1 MPSNTVLPNSVT
13 GFAQAALE
21 VLTAA
26 WAVHYVSRIIYNI
39 FFHPLSHIPG
49 PRLAAATYI
58 PEFYWDVVRS
68 GRYTQQIIKMHH
80 KYGPIIRIS
89 PHEVHCSDRHFID
102 EIYTGGHRKRDKPL
116 HQVKGSGVAEAAT
129 FSTTNHDV
137 HRIRR
142 GALNKFFS
150 RAQVSRLE
158 PTIRDMA
165 ECLCEK
171 ILTVGKREPFDV
183 TTAYSLFTTDV
194 ISGYCLG
201 ESLGL
206 IAQDGWEPNFR
217 EPLYAQLRL
226 VYLFRFIPFL
236 KRAGVALAMFT
247 RRLSQDMETLFST
260 LIVDMPNYVKRAQ
273 IQVDKGLDDGT
284 SVFGA
289 VLASDLPQSQ
299 KTPQRMT
306 EEGFSL
312 FAAGTETVS
321 WALAVIT
328 YHLLTK
334 PELLK
339 KLSVDVN
346 RVVDSEGQ
354 LPNWAALEKLP
365 YLGAVI
371 HEGLRLSYGLA
382 SRTSRIPTHEDL
394 LYRGVWTP
402 RGSGVPTKVEYVI
415 PRGYAIGMSSVI
427 THHDESVYPESHSFI
442 PERWLDENNQHRKEL
457 DGPLLAFSKGSRGCI
472 GINLAYCE
480 LYLLLAL
487 LISRVFPSMKLH
499 ETTEE
504 DVAYDHDFFNP
515 FPVWHSK
522 GVRAIIV

>member
-1 MPSNTVLPNSVT
+1 MPTNTVLPDSVT
-13 GFAQAALE
+13 GFAQATLG
-21 VLTAA
+21 VFTAA
-26 WAVHYVSRIIYNI
+26 LTVHYIARIIHNL

-68 GRYTQQIIKMHH
+68 GRYTQQIIKMHQR
-80 KYGPIIRIS
+80 YGPIVRIS

-158 PTIRDMA
+158 PTIRHMA
-165 ECLCEK
+165 ECLCDK
-171 ILTVGKREPFDV
+171 ILTIGKREPFDV

-236 KRAGVALAMFT
+236 KRAGVAMAMFT
-247 RRLSQDMETLFST
+247 RRISQDMETLFST

-273 IQVDKGLDDGT
+273 IQVDKGLDDGS

-334 PELLK
+334 PELLE

-346 RVVDSEGQ
+346 RVVLDSKGQ
-354 LPNWAALEKLP
+354 LPSWAALEKLP

-402 RGSGVPTKVEYVI
+402 RDSGVPTKVEYVI

-427 THHDESVYPESHSFI
+427 THHDESVYPDSHSFI
-442 PERWLDENNQHRKEL
+442 PER
-457 DGPLLAFSKGSRGCI
+457 C
-472 GINLAYCE
+472 LAYCE

-487 LISRVFPSMKLH
+487 LVSRVFPFMKLH

-515 FPVWHSK
+515 FPDAIGQTLRPL
-522 GVRAIIV
+522 GVANEFRVLQYFDE